1 MEIFKL
7 EIMCVT
13 YTVRT
18 SQTAVFVLFL
28 QSGKFK
34 KCPRKINIQQNSF
47 QTFKTIDN
55 SSKEEE
61 MQSLEIVFG
70 FNSKVNGEVNAEKEK
85 DEKLTRSF

>member
-1 MEIFKL
+1 MSE
-7 EIMCVT
+7 E
-13 YTVRT
+13 
-18 SQTAVFVLFL
+18 
-28 QSGKFK
+28 
-34 KCPRKINIQQNSF
+34 NIQQNSF

-70 FNSKVNGEVNAEKEK
+70 FNSKLNGEVNAEKEK

>member
-1 MEIFKL
+1 MSE
-7 EIMCVT
+7 E
-13 YTVRT
+13 
-18 SQTAVFVLFL
+18 
-28 QSGKFK
+28 
-34 KCPRKINIQQNSF
+34 NIQQNSF